1 MSPAN
6 PLDALPL
13 VIALRDSPWLAP
25 AIRMIHALGFATLA
39 ATVIAFDLRVLGV
52 SRRVGVRALSRRLMP
67 WTFAAVVVIVPTG
80 SLLFLSKS
88 AELIASRLFVLKMA
102 LIAAAAINAM
112 IFRTGPY
119 QGVKEWDT
127 GVAAPLAARASV
139 ALSIALWIC
148 VIACGKVLAAR

>member
-1 MSPAN
+1 VSPAN

-13 VIALRDSPWLAP
+13 VIALRDSPGLAT
-25 AIRMIHALGFATLA
+25 AVRMAHMLGFATLA
-39 ATVIAFDLRVLGV
+39 GTVIAFDLRVLGV
-52 SRRVGVRALSRRLMP
+52 ARHVSVRAFSRRLLP

-80 SLLFLSKS
+80 SLLFLSK
-88 AELIASRLFVLKMA
+88 AGDLIASRLFVLKMA

-119 QGVKEWDT
+119 QGVKDWDV

-139 ALSIALWIC
+139 ALSIALWVA
-148 VIACGKVLAAR
+148 VIVCGKVLASR